1 MMKLISKYFSIN
13 PQAVASNYR
22 ELVRLYHGFLLALGT
37 LSPVLCA
44 FLYCVLDPR
53 SSSLGGLIVIV
64 LMALMPLFY
73 LINKIIL
80 NLFFGIIY
88 VFLNI
93 ADQSSKTAKEVRY
106 IRMKR
111 FPSE

>member
-1 MMKLISKYFSIN
+1 
-13 PQAVASNYR
+13 
-22 ELVRLYHGFLLALGT
+22 
-37 LSPVLCA
+37 
-44 FLYCVLDPR
+44 
-53 SSSLGGLIVIV
+53 
-64 LMALMPLFY
+64 

-88 VFLNI
+88 VFLNV
-93 ADQSSKTAKEVRY
+93 ADQSSKTAKEVQY